1 MRRPLA
7 PAALASGN
15 VPAPEVALEAYALL
29 RAELAVAPEHEAA
42 VLAKYGL
49 EDPAARRA
57 LDDPWRRLTAADPA
71 ARAELERLVAAHGE
85 WLLGRPR

>member
-7 PAALASGN
+7 PAALAST
-15 VPAPEVALEAYALL
+15 PEVALGAYARLC
-29 RAELAVAPEHEAA
+29 AELAVALEREAA

-57 LDDPWRRLTAADPA
+57 LDDHWRRLTAADPGA
-71 ARAELERLVAAHGE
+71 CAEQSFP
-85 WLLGRPR
+85 WS